1 MSVRA
6 PYDFVPKMRP
16 LSPRRSGVVG
26 VLEVGTSKIVCLIA
40 RLKPRDASMSLRRR
54 THAIEVLGVGHT
66 SAHGIKGGAVADME
80 RAEHAIRRAVDAAE
94 RMAGAQIASVIVSMA
109 GGRLGSEHFNAEVD
123 LPEPAVAEGD
133 IRRVL
138 DAASTFAVGDD
149 RVVLHALP
157 VSYAIDGVPGIAEPR
172 GMLGRRLGVDLHVI
186 TADASAV
193 RNLLLCV
200 ERCHLGVEAM
210 VAAPYAAALSAL
222 ADDES
227 ELGTVLID
235 FGAGTTTVAVVV
247 NGHCVHVDGVAVGG
261 QHITNDVARGLST
274 RLADAERLKSLHG
287 GLITVS
293 ADEREMLTV
302 PAISED
308 QRDLPRTVPKSR
320 LLQIIRP
327 RVEEIVELIR
337 DRLVASG
344 HAADSGRRIVLTG
357 GAAQLTGHAELVGQI
372 LGPQV
377 GSLVRVGR
385 PLGISRLPEAVRG
398 ASFAVAAGLLVYPQV
413 AGLEHFEA
421 RRRRISQAGSDGYFS
436 RVGHWLREA
445 F

>member
-1 MSVRA
+1 MRPRA
-6 PYDFVPKMRP
+6 PFEIAPKMRP
-16 LSPRRSGVVG
+16 IPPKRSGVVG

-40 RLKPRDASMSLRRR
+40 RLKPRDFSSSLRRR
-54 THAIEVLGVGHT
+54 THSVDILGIGHT
-66 SAHGIKGGAVADME
+66 SAHGIKGGTVVDME

-94 RMAGAQIASVIVSMA
+94 RMAGAQIASVVVSMA
-109 GGRLGSEHFNAEVD
+109 GGRLSSEHFAAEVD

-138 DAASTFAVGDD
+138 DAASTFVVGEG
-149 RVVLHALP
+149 RTILHALP
-157 VSYAIDGVPGIAEPR
+157 VGYAIDGVAGIAEPR

-186 TADASAV
+186 TAEASAV
-193 RNLLLCV
+193 RNLLLCI

-210 VAAPYAAALSAL
+210 VAAPYAAALSTL

-227 ELGTVLID
+227 ELGVTLID

-247 NGHCVHVDGVAVGG
+247 NGQCVHVDGIAVGG
-261 QHITNDVARGLST
+261 QHVTNDVARGLST

-287 GLITVS
+287 GVMALG
-293 ADEREMLTV
+293 ADDREMLTV
-302 PAISED
+302 PSISD
-308 QRDLPRTVPKSR
+308 DHRDLPRAIPKSR

-327 RVEEIVELIR
+327 RSEEIVEMIR

-344 HAADSGRRIVLTG
+344 HAAGAGQRIVLTG
-357 GAAQLTGHAELVGQI
+357 GASQLTGYAELVGKV

-377 GSLVRVGR
+377 RIGR
-385 PLGISRLPEAVRG
+385 PLGISRLPEAARG
-398 ASFAVAAGLLVYPQV
+398 APFAVATGLLVYPQV

-421 RRRRISQAGSDGYFS
+421 RRRRASQGEADGYFS

>member
-1 MSVRA
+1 MRPHTPFEIA
-6 PYDFVPKMRP
+6 PKMRP
-16 LSPRRSGVVG
+16 LSPRRSGIVG

-40 RLKPRDASMSLRRR
+40 RLKPRDASLSLRRR
-54 THAIEVLGVGHT
+54 SHAIEVLGVGHT
-66 SAHGIKGGAVADME
+66 SAHGIKGGTVVDME

-109 GGRLGSEHFNAEVD
+109 GGRLGSEHFAAEVD

-138 DAASTFAVGDD
+138 DAASTFAVGDG
-149 RVVLHALP
+149 RAVLHALP
-157 VSYAIDGVPGIAEPR
+157 VSYAIDGVGGIAEPR

-186 TADASAV
+186 TAEASAM

-200 ERCHLGVEAM
+200 ERCHLGVEAL
-210 VAAPYAAALSAL
+210 VAAPYAAALATL
-222 ADDES
+222 ADDEA
-227 ELGTVLID
+227 ELGTTLID

-247 NGHCVHVDGVAVGG
+247 NGHCVHVDGIAVGG

-287 GLITVS
+287 GVMAIS
-293 ADEREMLTV
+293 ADDREMLTV
-302 PAISED
+302 PAISD
-308 QRDLPRTVPKSR
+308 DHRDLPRTVPKSR
-320 LLQIIRP
+320 LLHIIRP
-327 RVEEIVELIR
+327 RVEEIIELIR
-337 DRLVASG
+337 DRLIASG
-344 HAADSGRRIVLTG
+344 HATGAGRRIVLTG
-357 GAAQLTGHAELVGQI
+357 GASQLTGHAELVGAV
-372 LGPQV
+372 LGSQAGSQV
-377 GSLVRVGR
+377 RIGR
-385 PLGISRLPEAVRG
+385 PVGISRLPEAVRG
-398 ASFAVAAGLLVYPQV
+398 SPFAVATGLLVYPQV

-421 RRRRISQAGSDGYFS
+421 RRRRLSQNEADGYFS